1 MGIYLGSVPI
11 LGVSKDGLIKE
22 VYVGADRKYIRR
34 YDDLRAGTLRILF
47 SDTSYDPRNA
57 TFSGQTLEDYGW
69 TLTKL
74 ADEPNLWDFYHPASL
89 PNDALRPLA
98 SGTGSGVSGAPTA
111 GYMVTEALRSANW
124 SSTYGL
130 FSQHT
135 YLTYATEFPIG
146 TTAENAYYMLN
157 NCPRLS
163 NDIEWARRIAG
174 TIPLMT
180 SGEFPSAGN
189 YITGTPHASSIPV
202 PFGGTKGRS
211 NVVHKTD
218 AGPFD
223 ETFSVVFRPGDWCYI
238 AARGYTG
245 SKKSYGYINAR
256 TAGIEMVTSR
266 KDSSTRIMTVTASGS
281 TGSKVNGEFTVRWG
295 YPLNATMTC
304 GSCRRVAYANNR
316 PYVNVYSTSYNFY

>member
-57 TFSGQTLEDYGW
+57 SYSGQTLEDYGW

-74 ADEPNLWDFYHPASL
+74 ADEPNLWDFYHPAAL

-111 GYMVTEALRSANW
+111 GYMVTEALRSTNW

-146 TTAENAYYMLN
+146 MTAANAYYMLN
-157 NCPRLS
+157 NCPRLT
-163 NDIEWARRIAG
+163 NDVEWARRLAATLAYMAAG
-174 TIPLMT
+174 D
-180 SGEFPSAGN
+180 SPSAGN
-189 YITGTPHASSIPV
+189 FITNTPHKASIPV
-202 PFGGTKGRS
+202 PFGGTKGRTR
-211 NVVHKTD
+211 VVNKTGT
-218 AGPFD
+218 GPFD
-223 ETFSVVFRPGDWCYI
+223 ETFSISFRPGDWCYI

-245 SKKSYGYINAR
+245 SNKSYAYINAR
-256 TAGIEMVTSR
+256 TAGTEMVTSR
-266 KDSSTRIMTVTASGS
+266 KDSSTRFMTVTASGS
-281 TGSKVNGEFTVRWG
+281 TGSKATGDFTVRWG
-295 YPLNATMTC
+295 YPLDAIMTC
-304 GSCRRVAYANNR
+304 GSSRRVAYANNN
-316 PYVNVYSTSYNFY
+316 PYANVYRDSYGFY